1 MSDKTISRR
10 GFVSGALAVI
20 SAGSFLWLS
29 PASSGY
35 KRQED
40 IKMRKKVII
49 ESTLKPSQQ
58 EKVLPFLEKNLP
70 NVRGFKG
77 CLQVTVFLDSESRK
91 MIFDED
97 WLSVEHH
104 QQYIKA
110 ISENGVMGQLAS
122 FLEAPPEIKYF
133 DQIDI

>member
-1 MSDKTISRR
+1 
-10 GFVSGALAVI
+10 
-20 SAGSFLWLS
+20 
-29 PASSGY
+29 
-35 KRQED
+35 
-40 IKMRKKVII
+40 
-49 ESTLKPSQQ
+49 
-58 EKVLPFLEKNLP
+58 
-70 NVRGFKG
+70 
-77 CLQVTVFLDSESRK
+77 

>member
-1 MSDKTISRR
+1 
-10 GFVSGALAVI
+10 
-20 SAGSFLWLS
+20 
-29 PASSGY
+29 
-35 KRQED
+35 
-40 IKMRKKVII
+40 MRKKVII

-77 CLQVTVFLDSESRK
+77 CLKVTVFLDSESKK